1 MFESL
6 QTVFA
11 SNQLASGGAMLA
23 VVGVLAMWLREVPG
37 KLMAWAKHS
46 FVTTLT
52 VDSRDEIMFPA
63 LVEYM
68 DGQDALR
75 RLNNFTVRTVREQG
89 SSYQSLH
96 DELQQGGRPAPRFSP
111 GEGFHLFVLD
121 GRLMWMKREVQV
133 AVSIIEKITLSTFG
147 RNKRP
152 LEAIID
158 AAMHH
163 RIERE
168 LNRIAIYVPSPYNN
182 EWTRARLGNNRKLAS
197 VVLKQGQKEAIVADL
212 DRFFASRERYETLG
226 IPWRRGYLLSGPPG
240 TGKTS
245 LVTALASELSLNV
258 CVLSLASPNVTD
270 EKIGNLLASVPRRS
284 VILIEDVD
292 AFFQQRSKADAG
304 VKVSYSGFINALDG
318 VAAHEGSVVFLTTNH
333 PQLIDEAA
341 IRSGRVDFRLELG
354 LCDRDQLLL
363 MFMKFID
370 DARAA
375 ARFADI
381 GRGGQVVA
389 GAGAGAAPQGYLRR
403 RRDRAV
409 CHEPDGR
416 HRAQAARSLK
426 WRHEKSPAVAGL
438 FRSRTPSLLLGGCGA
453 GAERVALIM
462 KSSKF
467 FSATLI
473 HRISSSR
480 NFFHG
485 S

>member
-1 MFESL
+1 MLESL
-6 QTVFA
+6 QSAFA
-11 SNQLASGGAMLA
+11 SNQLVSGGVVLA
-23 VVGVLAMWLREVPG
+23 ALGLAAMWLRELPG
-37 KLMAWAKHS
+37 KVAGWAKHF

-52 VDSRDEIMFPA
+52 VDSRDELMFPA

-68 DGQDALR
+68 DSREALR
-75 RLNNFTVRTVREQG
+75 RINNFTVRAVRQQG
-89 SSYQSLH
+89 STYQSLH
-96 DELQQGGRPAPRFSP
+96 DELQQGGRPVPLFSP
-111 GEGFHLFVLD
+111 GEGFHVFVLD

-133 AVSIIEKITLSTFG
+133 GVSVIEKITLSTFG
-147 RNKRP
+147 RDKPP
-152 LEAIID
+152 LEALVH
-158 AAMHH
+158 AAMAH

-182 EWTRARLGNNRKLAS
+182 EWTRARLGNNRKLDS
-197 VVLKQGQKEAIVADL
+197 VVLKAGQKEAIIADL

-226 IPWRRGYLLSGPPG
+226 IPWRRGYLLYGPPG

-354 LCDRDQLLL
+354 LCDREP
-363 MFMKFID
+363 
-370 DARAA
+370 ARA
-375 ARFADI
+375 DVP
-381 GRGGQVVA
+381 QV
-389 GAGAGAAPQGYLRR
+389 LRR
-403 RRDRAV
+403 RRRPPRASPTR
-409 CHEPDGR
+409 CRPTAGRRRRCRSGCSRRRASTRRCGSSAR
-416 HRAQAARSLK
+416 HRGRGRGRAAAGGVADPRDAATPARPAARLPAGRALSRR
-426 WRHEKSPAVAGL
+426 WRRP
-438 FRSRTPSLLLGGCGA
+438 
-453 GAERVALIM
+453 
-462 KSSKF
+462 
-467 FSATLI
+467 
-473 HRISSSR
+473 
-480 NFFHG
+480 
-485 S
+485 